1 MEGLYKEAS
10 KHWYLWRLPP
20 RDVAEALE
28 VEEMINKIRVSRA
41 PLAYKKNFAQIVYST
56 KNFTDYALKS
66 LEKRKFKEFVE
77 SVMKL
82 GADERE
88 AFDNLFRSGFRRSV
102 HDLWRN
108 YMDFLEKKKGVIV
121 SRLEKALGD

>member
-1 MEGLYKEAS
+1 MSEIYKEAGRY
-10 KHWYLWRLPP
+10 WYLWRLPP
-20 RDVAEALE
+20 SDVEEALE
-28 VEEMINKIRVSRA
+28 LEETINKIKVSRA
-41 PLAYKKNFAQIVYST
+41 PLAYKMNFAQIVYST
-56 KNFTDYALKS
+56 KNFTNLALKS
-66 LEKRKFKEFVE
+66 LEKRKLKEFVE

>member
-1 MEGLYKEAS
+1 MESLYKEAS
-10 KHWYLWRLPP
+10 KHWYIWRLPP

-28 VEEMINKIRVSRA
+28 VEEMINKIIVSRA
-41 PLAYKKNFAQIVYST
+41 PLAYKMNFSQIVYST
-56 KNFTDYALKS
+56 KNFTNLALKS
-66 LEKRKFKEFVE
+66 LEKRKLKEFVE